1 MDSARFKELFL
12 PYYQR
17 IYQVAFKLLGNSE
30 DAEDIVQET
39 YIKLW
44 ERRDE
49 LSHVRNAE
57 AFCTVITRN
66 LCLDKIRSVRYDTAS
81 TDDERIALPDDETP
95 SDIVERKDHNRLLYG
110 LIDRLP
116 DMQKKL
122 ILLHDANGYT
132 FDEIEKITGLTPIN
146 IRVTLSRARKKLREQ
161 FMKHTAYG
169 E

>member
-1 MDSARFKELFL
+1 MDSVRFKELFL
-12 PYYQR
+12 PYYRR
-17 IYQVAFKLLGNSE
+17 IYQVAFKMLGNSE
-30 DAEDIVQET
+30 DAEDMVQET

-49 LSHVRNAE
+49 LSQVRNAE

-66 LCLDKIRSVRYDTAS
+66 LCLDKIRSTKYDTAS
-81 TDDERIALPDDETP
+81 TDDERIMLPDNETP

-110 LIDRLP
+110 LINDLS

-132 FDEIEKITGLTPIN
+132 LDEIEKITGLTPIN

-161 FMKHTAYG
+161 FIKHTAYG